1 MSIMWHCIKFCSPDL
16 HSFPSPQWITVAA
29 RGKSYR
35 PWHILTL
42 QQISGWGQHV
52 PQNEPQTPQRKWNV
66 WNMFESPQQYLTTV
80 QHRADWADHGAKMSK
95 VEEPLD
101 WILWRWRRTKPCFNI
116 FQHLSTETAD
126 WLLYSW
132 LCWLLY
138 SVNVLFY
145 FILISVWWIS
155 MWEFS
160 AWSRLSRLTESHWI
174 SLRPGTDA
182 DALPSEVW
190 HISEVLCQS
199 PSARQRKL
207 LDVPG
212 RAGAVSKKGNEQIS
226 KIEIQNRIFYI
237 CFYMFSYV
245 FEMQQWKIEVVHQR
259 MIKWMLC

>member
-1 MSIMWHCIKFCSPDL
+1 MFGFLKMQEYRNIQNTFEYMSSMSIMWHCIKFCSPDL

-80 QHRADWADHGAKMSK
+80 RHRADWADHGAKMSK

-138 SVNVLFY
+138 NVSVLFY

-160 AWSRLSRLTESHWI
+160 AWSRLSRLTESHWGQG
-174 SLRPGTDA
+174 PMQT
-182 DALPSEVW
+182 
-190 HISEVLCQS
+190 LCQVKS
-199 PSARQRKL
+199 GTFRRSCARALRQGRESYEMCPA
-207 LDVPG
+207 VPG
-212 RAGAVSKKGNEQIS
+212 QFPKK
-226 KIEIQNRIFYI
+226 
-237 CFYMFSYV
+237 
-245 FEMQQWKIEVVHQR
+245 EMNKYP
-259 MIKWMLC
+259 K